1 MMCEFRQDCLPAYPV
16 AFEDVN
22 LRGIQTL
29 AQRYGKVVG
38 LSGHHRGIAVDAAAV
53 ALGARVIERH
63 FTLDRTWKGTDHAAS
78 LEPQGLSRLVRD
90 VRAVETAMGT
100 GAKQILSCE
109 LPARAKLRGAVQDI
123 SLAAVAG

>member
-1 MMCEFRQDCLPAYPV
+1 M
-16 AFEDVN
+16 
-22 LRGIQTL
+22 
-29 AQRYGKVVG
+29 
-38 LSGHHRGIAVDAAAV
+38 

-100 GAKQILSCE
+100 GAKRVLSCE

-123 SLAAVAG
+123 SLAAAVG